1 MDIIQ
6 ADLLPEMVW
15 DKTKERR
22 DPSPVATDLEEDQA
36 APLEHTTL
44 EDYAQMEPDE
54 GSKKK
59 PSSGRSI
66 LQSRSLGHD
75 TETPGGDR
83 TPPFYDPDDV

>member
-1 MDIIQ
+1 
-6 ADLLPEMVW
+6 MVG
-15 DKTKERR
+15 DKTTGRR
-22 DPSPVATDLEEDQA
+22 DTSAVATDLEEDQA

-44 EDYAQMEPDE
+44 EDYPQMEPDE
-54 GSKKK
+54 K
-59 PSSGRSI
+59 PGSGRSI